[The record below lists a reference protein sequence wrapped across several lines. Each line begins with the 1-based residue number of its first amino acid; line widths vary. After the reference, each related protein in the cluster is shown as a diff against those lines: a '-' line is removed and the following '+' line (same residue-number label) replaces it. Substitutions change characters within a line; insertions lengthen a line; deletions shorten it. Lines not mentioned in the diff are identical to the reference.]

1 MLSTQ
6 FKLALSAISVAVLA
20 GCVNYAGIH
29 AKGKLDTPRDIPSE
43 AVLGAHAPAAVDWPR
58 DNWWERFE
66 DPQLN
71 QLIQDA
77 LASNPDIAEV
87 QARMDRAT
95 AFMDYAQAD
104 RFPTVDA
111 GAGISRSRLA
121 RSDDYAG
128 LGNRYLTLRSL
139 DVQFGYNF
147 DLWGGKRA
155 AWESALDRAAAAK
168 VDVQS
173 ARLNLSASVAK
184 AYNQLTFSWALLDL
198 SERDLDRLEKMLTL
212 SKQRYRLG
220 LDNQSQLKLVE
231 GLRNRASAQAIEAK
245 NDIEI
250 SKLQLAALSGKGL
263 DRALDIKRPGKMSPY
278 VDGLPVNLPADLLG
292 RRPDIVAARLRVEAE
307 LKNTDAVKADFYP
320 NINLVTSVG
329 IHSLLGDSFF
339 DSVSKFWR
347 IAPAVTLPIFD
358 AGRLRA
364 SLRTSNADLDI
375 AIAQY
380 NKTLNTAF
388 HDVGSSMTQVRSLSG
403 QVSEQEKA
411 RISTFESFTL
421 AHERYNMGQDSFLDY
436 LNAERQLISDETQL
450 ALLRSRQVDA
460 SISLLV
466 ALGGG
471 FVATH

>member
-29 AKGKLDTPRDIPSE
+29 AKGKLNTPQDIPSE
-43 AVLGAHAPAAVDWPR
+43 TVLDAHAPAAVNWPQ
-58 DNWWERFE
+58 DKWWEKFE

-95 AFMDYAQAD
+95 AFMDYANAD
-104 RFPTVDA
+104 RYPSVDA

-128 LGNRYLTLRSL
+128 LGNRYITLRSL
-139 DVQFGYNF
+139 DVQFGYTF

-155 AWESALDRAAAAK
+155 AWESALNRATAAE

-173 ARLNLSASVAK
+173 ARLNLAASVAK
-184 AYNQLTFSWALLDL
+184 AYNQLAFSWELLDL

-212 SKQRYRLG
+212 SKQRFKLG

-231 GLRNRASAQAIEAK
+231 GLRNRASAQVIEAR

-250 SKLQLAALSGKGL
+250 SKLQLATLSGKGL
-263 DRALDIKRPGKMSPY
+263 DRALSIQRPQRMKPY
-278 VDGLPVNLPADLLG
+278 VDGLPSNIPAELLG

-320 NINLVTSVG
+320 NINLVASVG
-329 IHSLLGDSFF
+329 VHSLLGDSFF

-358 AGRLRA
+358 AGRLR
-364 SLRTSNADLDI
+364 STLRTSNADLDV

-388 HDVGSSMTQVRSLSG
+388 HDVGASATQIRSLSG
-403 QVSEQEKA
+403 QISEQEKA
-411 RISTFESFTL
+411 RTSTFESFTL
-421 AHERYNMGQDSFLDY
+421 AHDRYNVGQDSFLDY

-450 ALLRSRQVDA
+450 ALLRSKQVDA
-460 SISLLV
+460 SISLLL

-471 FVATH
+471 FRAVH